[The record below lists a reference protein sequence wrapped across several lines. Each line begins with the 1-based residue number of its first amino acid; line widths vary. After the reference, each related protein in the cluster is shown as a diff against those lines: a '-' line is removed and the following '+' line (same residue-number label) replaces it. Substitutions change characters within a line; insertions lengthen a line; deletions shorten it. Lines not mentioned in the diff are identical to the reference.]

1 MKRLFEKVKKENN
14 GRLDVLVNN
23 AYAGVDMIYKNTGKK
38 FYELDP
44 VEQWDTINGVG
55 LRNHFLCTTYASRWK
70 NLWQNILL
78 QFEKIIFF
86 FVKFRM
92 MIERK
97 DGLIINI
104 SNIGGLKY
112 LMNVPFG
119 IGKAACDRMA
129 SDCAIEL
136 KNDNITMVSLWP
148 GPVKTEYNTENIIN
162 NPKGK
167 FEVFCIELSKI

>member
-1 MKRLFEKVKKENN
+1 
-14 GRLDVLVNN
+14 
-23 AYAGVDMIYKNTGKK
+23 
-38 FYELDP
+38 
-44 VEQWDTINGVG
+44 
-55 LRNHFLCTTYASRWK
+55 
-70 NLWQNILL
+70 
-78 QFEKIIFF
+78 
-86 FVKFRM
+86 M

-167 FEVFCIELSKI
+167 FEVVFCIELSKI

>member
-1 MKRLFEKVKKENN
+1 
-14 GRLDVLVNN
+14 
-23 AYAGVDMIYKNTGKK
+23 
-38 FYELDP
+38 
-44 VEQWDTINGVG
+44 
-55 LRNHFLCTTYASRWK
+55 
-70 NLWQNILL
+70 
-78 QFEKIIFF
+78 
-86 FVKFRM
+86 M

-129 SDCAIEL
+129 SDCAVEL

-148 GPVKTEYNTENIIN
+148 GPVKTEYIIQKISLIILKVN
-162 NPKGK
+162 LRYFALNYPK
-167 FEVFCIELSKI
+167 FSLSKYR